1 MMTPFMRVL
10 TASTCFLL
18 VAVRAPAADDDA
30 KAVIEKAIKAHGGAD
45 RLTKFQASK
54 TKSKGNIELAGGITF
69 TSDSAVQYPD
79 KFKETV
85 DLEVAGNKV
94 TVVTVYDGKKGWTS
108 INGET
113 KEMDE
118 KTLDAMKEVLH
129 DMQIMRMAFTRDKK
143 CEFSPLGEIKV
154 NDQPAIGVKVSA
166 KDHKEVNLY
175 FDKKTGLLAKM
186 EHQTIDQMTGK
197 EVAEERI
204 VTEYQEIDKV
214 QVAKKVVFN
223 REGKKFLE
231 VEITDLKSLEKLGD
245 EEFGKP

>member
-1 MMTPFMRVL
+1 MTLTMRL
-10 TASTCFLL
+10 LAASTCLILL
-18 VAVRAPAADDDA
+18 AVRAPAADDDA

-45 RLTKFQASK
+45 RLTKFQATK
-54 TKSKGNIELAGGITF
+54 TKSKGTIELFGGITF
-69 TSDSAVQYPD
+69 TSESAVQYPD

-85 DLEVAGNKV
+85 ELEVAGNKA
-94 TVVTVYDGKKGWTS
+94 TVVTVYDGKKGWIS

-129 DMQIMRMAFTRDKK
+129 GMQIMRMAFTKDKN

-154 NDQPAIGVKVSA
+154 NDQPAVGVKVSA

-186 EHQTIDQMTGK
+186 EHQTIDAMTGK

-214 QVAKKVVFN
+214 QAAKKVVIN
-223 REGKKFLE
+223 REGKKYLE